1 MATLE
6 REKSRVNPFLREPD
20 PVHAPIAA
28 LERRHSSGDDS
39 HAPAKELAKSTKSGL
54 SEDGT
59 RKLFAL
65 YADRQQGL
73 KRALGPQGT
82 QLRRPAPSWTARRH
96 WTAKCRRTVAARSIP
111 SPAV

>member
-6 REKSRVNPFLREPD
+6 REKSRINPFLREPD

-59 RKLFAL
+59 RKLFEL

-73 KRALGPQGT
+73 HGHLG
-82 QLRRPAPSWTARRH
+82 RKEHS
-96 WTAKCRRTVAARSIP
+96 AKTGAELDSKVP
-111 SPAV
+111 LDN